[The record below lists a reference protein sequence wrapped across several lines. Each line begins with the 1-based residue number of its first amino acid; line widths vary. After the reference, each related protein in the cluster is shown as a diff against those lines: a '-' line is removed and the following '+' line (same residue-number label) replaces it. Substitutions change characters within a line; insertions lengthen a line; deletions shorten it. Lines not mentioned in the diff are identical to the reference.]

1 LSDVDDPMTASGN
14 PRVDGDPAKAV
25 AYMLAA
31 VASLA
36 VLDAAVKW
44 LTDDYPV
51 PQIAFIRYVIGL
63 ALALGLAGI
72 STGGLA
78 SLRTRRLGGHLLRSV
93 FNLSAMLVFYYALW
107 LLPLAEA
114 VAIAFATPIFTTML
128 SIPLLRERVSPRRW
142 AAVGVGFAGVLVM
155 VRPSA
160 LGVEPGVLLA
170 LLSAVLFAM
179 VVTTSRQLTRT
190 EASHTIL
197 FYYSIA
203 CLIGTGA
210 MLPWYWVTPAPGD
223 LAAFLIVGVTGSF
236 GQYLMNQA
244 LRYGEASMLAP
255 LDYTA
260 LLWAALF
267 GYMLWGDWPS
277 LWVVGGAALV
287 LLSTIIATSRGGLLR
302 KRQSASAE

>member
-1 LSDVDDPMTASGN
+1 MTASGK
-14 PRVDGDPAKAV
+14 PRLDGDPAKAIV
-25 AYMLAA
+25 YMLAA

-128 SIPLLRERVSPRRW
+128 SIPLLRERVSLRRW

-160 LGVEPGVLLA
+160 LGIEPGVLLA

-203 CLIGTGA
+203 CLIGTGV

-260 LLWAALF
+260 LLWAVLF

-287 LLSTIIATSRGGLLR
+287 LLSTIIATGRGGLLR
-302 KRQSASAE
+302 KGQSASAE